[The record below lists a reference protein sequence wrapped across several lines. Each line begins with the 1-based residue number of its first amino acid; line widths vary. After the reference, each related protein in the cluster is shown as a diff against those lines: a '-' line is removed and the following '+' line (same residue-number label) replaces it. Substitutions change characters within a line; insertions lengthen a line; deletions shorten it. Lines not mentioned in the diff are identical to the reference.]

1 MLPYFKELEEAVLNE
16 DFYSTYEIT
25 EKIKQQDNASEYIT
39 PMLKLMEDNPMTDFG
54 MPGYLVHFMEPFPE
68 YEQLLLDSVKR
79 IPTEQTVVMLNRII
93 NGSSGSDR
101 QKYIDIL
108 KEIMNRN
115 DIENCLQQTI
125 KEFLEYQAS
134 KEG

>member
-115 DIENCLQQTI
+115 DIEDCLQQTI